1 MASILTQSAFKR
13 VEGGGGKAAARAKKL
28 ADLYIKK
35 NTTGNKVDS
44 PEVYQYVIAN
54 FLDPYADDLGIQ
66 QKIAD
71 YTNKAETLASNKQI
85 IAGSLAAL
93 KLKEQGAWY
102 TDEDDVSGGSTF
114 RNPLSVARITSENLD
129 RLVMETVM
137 ASEEQRRASKDSS
150 EIDNYLIDLNR
161 KADRMRSALAS
172 VENGQTGELGGF
184 GYFLDTDPNDG
195 TIRGATFAPT
205 DMKIDGTTDKT
216 KTDSTVNISN
226 ASVPIHINTLN
237 IDGKNISYFG
247 GKKYS
252 GNNEK
257 VKGGKGS
264 ILLSDTEQYK
274 FSGLGI
280 GGGASFEKGKLYT
293 AFTGETYQ
301 NGDPKSKFFWHGYD
315 DKTYSFNDDDPEG
328 KAFVESL
335 KSTGGVNTDH
345 LPRINPLTATRVM
358 ANPLSSNPGMSERAV
373 KIAGFNKEQVGYNAE
388 KKRYEDKNLI
398 EKTQDGFTDILAN
411 TFFGAKNKPNKP
423 DVAPAR
429 TAPDVVDS
437 AQRFFRMN

>member
-1 MASILTQSAFKR
+1 MASLFSQSNFER
-13 VEGGGGKAAARAKKL
+13 VAGGSGAARAKKL
-28 ADLYIKK
+28 ADLYIK
-35 NTTGNKVDS
+35 NHTTGNKVDS
-44 PEVYQYVIAN
+44 PDVYQYVNDNILA
-54 FLDPYADDLGIQ
+54 PYADDLGVQ
-66 QKIAD
+66 QKMAD
-71 YTNKAETLASNKQI
+71 YLNKSELLASTKQQ

-102 TDEDDVSGGSTF
+102 RDRDEGLDLTF
-114 RNPLSVARITSENLD
+114 RDPESALRDTSGKLD
-129 RLVMETVM
+129 LLVMETVM

-150 EIDNYLIDLNR
+150 EIDSYLIDLNR

-172 VENGQTGELGGF
+172 VENGQTGELSGF

-226 ASVPIHINTLN
+226 ASVPIHINTLK

-252 GNNEK
+252 GDNEK

-264 ILLSDTEQYK
+264 ILLSNTEQYK

-301 NGDPKSKFFWHGYD
+301 NGDPKSKFFYQGYD

-335 KSTGGVNTDH
+335 KSVGSVDPNNI
-345 LPRINPLTATRVM
+345 PRINPLTATRVI

-373 KIAGFNKEQVGYNAE
+373 KIAGFNKEQVGYDAE
-388 KKRYEDKNLI
+388 VKKEEGMNWIQGGFDK
-398 EKTQDGFTDILAN
+398 GTDILAN
-411 TFFGAKNKPNKP
+411 TFFGAKNKLNKP

-429 TAPDVVDS
+429 TAPDVVDK